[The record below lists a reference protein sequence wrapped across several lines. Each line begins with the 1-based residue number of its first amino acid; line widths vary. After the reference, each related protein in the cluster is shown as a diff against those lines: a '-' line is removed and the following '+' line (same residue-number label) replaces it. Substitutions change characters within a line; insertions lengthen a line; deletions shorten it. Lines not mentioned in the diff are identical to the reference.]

1 MWCPRRSVALLSRLC
16 LLPSTADYADS
27 AHAVGA
33 LTAVWHDTT
42 AEPRMRAAA
51 GVGLGTSTATTTT
64 AEDGGATGGHAV
76 DGDTVDGRTPVPL
89 LPRGYPLSPHHVSL
103 PAVCGAA
110 KLHAAVSAALAAVG
124 STRFRIAQRDGGGDG
139 DGAGGEWVWQCA
151 VRSTSAL
158 PGPPMVLQVLLFAVS
173 SGDALCLDFRRVSG
187 DAFGYARVAASLAT
201 SLATMAR

>member
-1 MWCPRRSVALLSRLC
+1 
-16 LLPSTADYADS
+16 
-27 AHAVGA
+27 
-33 LTAVWHDTT
+33 
-42 AEPRMRAAA
+42 MRAAA

>member
-1 MWCPRRSVALLSRLC
+1 
-16 LLPSTADYADS
+16 
-27 AHAVGA
+27 
-33 LTAVWHDTT
+33 
-42 AEPRMRAAA
+42 MRAAA
-51 GVGLGTSTATTTT
+51 GVGLGTSTAATTT
-64 AEDGGATGGHAV
+64 AEDGGATGGHAI
-76 DGDTVDGRTPVPL
+76 DGDTVDSRTPVPL

-103 PAVCGAA
+103 PAVCGAV

-124 STRFRIAQRDGGGDG
+124 STRFRIAQRHGDGGDGSGDG

-187 DAFGYARVAASLAT
+187 DAFGCARVAASLAT
-201 SLATMAR
+201 SLATMARS

>member
-1 MWCPRRSVALLSRLC
+1 
-16 LLPSTADYADS
+16 
-27 AHAVGA
+27 
-33 LTAVWHDTT
+33 
-42 AEPRMRAAA
+42 MRAAA
-51 GVGLGTSTATTTT
+51 GVGLGTTTATTTT
-64 AEDGGATGGHAV
+64 AEGAGATGGHAV

-124 STRFRIAQRDGGGDG
+124 STRFRIAQRDGDGGGGGGGGDGGG

-187 DAFGYARVAASLAT
+187 DAFGCARVAASLAT
-201 SLATMAR
+201 SLATMARS